1 MKSSFRYFL
10 AAAVL
15 TSSAYAYADN
25 RDWGG
30 INRYAK
36 ANAELPAPAKGEHRV
51 VFMGNS
57 ITENWFG
64 THPEFFK
71 SNNYIGRGI
80 SGHTSSQFL
89 VRFREDV
96 VNLKPEV
103 VIINAGTN
111 DCAEN
116 SGPFDVDITFGN
128 IVSMTEIAQA
138 NGIKVILS
146 SVLPAAEFGWNRNI
160 TDAAD
165 RIAALNAKIKA
176 YADEHK
182 LPYVDYYSAV
192 VYGPERALNPEYTN
206 DGVHPTAAGYDVLE
220 AIVKPVIDKTIKKKK

>member
-1 MKSSFRYFL
+1 MKNSFRYFL

-15 TSSAYAYADN
+15 ATSAYAYADN

>member
-15 TSSAYAYADN
+15 ATSAYAYADN